1 MGVSVKFGTYSG
13 DVNTIHK
20 TTSLGAAVTCE
31 LKQPTTV
38 EAPYFIVDSGSVS
51 NTATYCQCE
60 NFGRYYYIQQVDEL
74 PGHQKGVQCVV
85 DPLKSFASA
94 ICNIDFNIS
103 RYEGSTES
111 ELYDGAVTK
120 LAQCEPLILSFGGGN
135 FSKIANN
142 SASCYVLMVA
152 N

>member
-1 MGVSVKFGTYSG
+1 MGVSVKFGTYGG

-20 TTSLGAAVTCE
+20 TTSLSATAVTCD

-38 EAPYFIVDSGSVS
+38 ESPYFIVDSGSVS
-51 NTATYCQCE
+51 STDTYCQCE
-60 NFGRYYYIQQVDEL
+60 DFGRYYYIQQIDEL

-85 DPLKSFASA
+85 DPLKSFADS

-111 ELYDGAVTK
+111 DLYDGAVTK
-120 LAQCEPLILSFGGGN
+120 LA
-135 FSKIANN
+135 
-142 SASCYVLMVA
+142 
-152 N
+152 